1 MRRAQALGL
10 VLSLPAALAA
20 GCGDDGATSGQ
31 PGSPAQAPGPYR
43 YRGGHCSCG
52 RCRMRGLR
60 GPVILIT
67 IGVLFLLPQFFYRIE
82 FRDLWPVILIVI
94 GVLMLLESSASTEGH
109 RG

>member
-1 MRRAQALGL
+1 MSEG
-10 VLSLPAALAA
+10 PMP
-20 GCGDDGATSGQ
+20 TPEQ
-31 PGSPAQAPGPYR
+31 PQGPYR

-60 GPVILIT
+60 SPVILIT
-67 IGVLFLLPQFFYRIE
+67 IGVLFLLPQFFDRIE

-94 GVLMLLESSASTEGH
+94 GVTMLLESTASTEGH

>member
-1 MRRAQALGL
+1 MSEG
-10 VLSLPAALAA
+10 PMP
-20 GCGDDGATSGQ
+20 TPPQ
-31 PGSPAQAPGPYR
+31 PSGPYR
-43 YRGGHCSCG
+43 YRGVGCYCG